1 MCSMLLKSKY
11 RVLFVLPTKQAL
23 KGTIDLMR
31 LNNTK
36 VESFEQMNN
45 GSIVFGNKKLYPK
58 FSVEQRAMS
67 KLMNSLQPSRMIKV
81 LLDKC

>member
-1 MCSMLLKSKY
+1 MCSMLLKTKY

-36 VESFEQMNN
+36 VENFEQMNN
-45 GSIVFGNKKLYPK
+45 SSIVFGNNKLYPK

-67 KLMNSLQPSRMIKV
+67 KLMNSQQASRMIKV